1 MENGHTLHLV
11 ARQPP
16 ESQASSG
23 TSNVETNA
31 SNGTRGIDSWDILLA
46 S

>member
-11 ARQPP
+11 ARQPA

-23 TSNVETNA
+23 ASSVENNA
-31 SNGTRGIDSWDILLA
+31 SSGSRGIDSWAMLLA
-46 S
+46 F